1 MLCRAGAAASRAAG
15 FGHEIAAGRLPLLA
29 KLVRDWAGMHKAWR
43 RRTTWAIA
51 GSALAHLA
59 VLVVVLLQRPTL
71 PPPTY
76 EPAGPPQPIIPILLM
91 PRTPPMTA
99 GGVAHPNAVRLHQ
112 RPPRNP
118 SAPAPVAP
126 LFIPPPK
133 PADLPTQAAP
143 AARATLTPA
152 APIASPDAVRAT
164 LRTTLGC
171 AEAQAVGLSQS
182 ERERC
187 AERLGR
193 GARDTTYLAP
203 ALSPAKRA
211 ALDQEAATREAR
223 KASIDRPIPP
233 GANRVEPQDYDGE
246 PYTSGAGAPDPHAS
260 VQHAPSTRAA
270 KKLGRL
276 PP

>member
-1 MLCRAGAAASRAAG
+1 
-15 FGHEIAAGRLPLLA
+15 
-29 KLVRDWAGMHKAWR
+29 MHKAWR

-51 GSALAHLA
+51 GSTLAHLA

-71 PPPTY
+71 PPPAY

-91 PRTPPMTA
+91 PRTPPEPA
-99 GGVAHPNAVRLHQ
+99 GGVPHPNAVRLHQ

-126 LFIPPPK
+126 LLIPPPK
-133 PADLPTQAAP
+133 PADLPAQGAP
-143 AARATLTPA
+143 AARATAPPA
-152 APIASPDAVRAT
+152 PPPAPSEAVRAT

-171 AEAQAVGLSQS
+171 AEAQATGLSQS

-193 GARDTTYLAP
+193 GAREAAYLAP

-233 GANRVEPQDYDGE
+233 GANRAEPADYDGE
-246 PYTSGAGAPDPHAS
+246 PYTSGAGAPDPHS
-260 VQHAPSTRAA
+260 SMPHTPSTRAA
-270 KKLGRL
+270 RKLGRL

>member
-1 MLCRAGAAASRAAG
+1 MLCRAGAASPRAAG
-15 FGHEIAAGRLPLLA
+15 FGHEIAAGRLPLVA
-29 KLVRDWAGMHKAWR
+29 KLARDWAGMQRAWR

-71 PPPTY
+71 PPPAY

-91 PRTPPMTA
+91 PRTPPVTA
-99 GGVAHPNAVRLHQ
+99 GGVPRPNAVRLHQ
-112 RPPRNP
+112 RPPRNQP
-118 SAPAPVAP
+118 APAPVAP

-133 PADLPTQAAP
+133 PADLPSQAP
-143 AARATLTPA
+143 AARTPPAPA
-152 APIASPDAVRAT
+152 ALATPPDAVRAT

-187 AERLGR
+187 AERFGG
-193 GARDTTYLAP
+193 GAREAAYLAP

-211 ALDQEAATREAR
+211 ALDQEAATRDAR

-233 GANRVEPQDYDGE
+233 GANRAEPTNYDGE

>member
-1 MLCRAGAAASRAAG
+1 MSGLEVASRAAG
-15 FGHEIAAGRLPLLA
+15 YGHEIAAGRLPLVA
-29 KLVRDWAGMHKAWR
+29 KLARDGAGMHKAWR

-71 PPPTY
+71 PPPAY

-133 PADLPTQAAP
+133 PADLPAQGAPVVRTAP
-143 AARATLTPA
+143 AQATPTA
-152 APIASPDAVRAT
+152 ASDAVRAT

-171 AEAQAVGLSQS
+171 AEAQVVGLSQS

-193 GARDTTYLAP
+193 GARDTAYLAP

-211 ALDQEAATREAR
+211 ALDEEAATREAR
-223 KASIDRPIPP
+223 KAAIDRPIPP
-233 GANRVEPQDYDGE
+233 GANRTEPTDYDGE